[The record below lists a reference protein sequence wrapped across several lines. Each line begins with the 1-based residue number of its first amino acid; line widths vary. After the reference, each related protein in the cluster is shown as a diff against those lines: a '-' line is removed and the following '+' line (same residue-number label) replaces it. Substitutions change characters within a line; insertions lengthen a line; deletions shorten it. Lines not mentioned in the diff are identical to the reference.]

1 MLSLP
6 IIISSESN
14 EKETKKAISN
24 KMLTGSLSIIFKFV
38 IDSHLFYRKGL
49 QLQMRIIIIQ
59 VLEGRLFLYP
69 LKVCSFFVI
78 SSYENQKDKGET

>member
-1 MLSLP
+1 
-6 IIISSESN
+6 
-14 EKETKKAISN
+14 
-24 KMLTGSLSIIFKFV
+24 
-38 IDSHLFYRKGL
+38 
-49 QLQMRIIIIQ
+49 MRIIIIQ